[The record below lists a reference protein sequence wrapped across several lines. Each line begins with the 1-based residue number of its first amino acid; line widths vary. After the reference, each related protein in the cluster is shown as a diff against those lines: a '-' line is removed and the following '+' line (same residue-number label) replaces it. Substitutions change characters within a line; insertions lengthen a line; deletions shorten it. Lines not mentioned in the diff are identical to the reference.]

1 MNVSPVASSDKV
13 QSALTNLGIPDG
25 FVANDVVPLL
35 QQLVVAL
42 GNVTG
47 GGGGGNTTSTVT
59 QTSIPDW
66 LKPQTEAMLGSA
78 TQQIFGATPVTDSK
92 GNTTYNINGVNPYIP
107 YSTNPQDYYAGFSP
121 MQQQSFAQ
129 AAKDRKST
137 RLNSSH
143 SQQSRMPSSA

>member
-47 GGGGGNTTSTVT
+47 GGGGGNAVWGDITGTLSN
-59 QTSIPDW
+59 QTDLQNALDVKSGI
-66 LKPQTEAMLGSA
+66 
-78 TQQIFGATPVTDSK
+78 I
-92 GNTTYNINGVNPYIP
+92 
-107 YSTNPQDYYAGFSP
+107 
-121 MQQQSFAQ
+121 
-129 AAKDRKST
+129 DRKST

-143 SQQSRMPSSA
+143 